1 MVRLKHSSTLRERS
15 GHIEMTVMETDNGL
29 CLTVVIVLLQLCP
42 PLAANI
48 CLHEI
53 QSNRNPAK
61 KENQIRLSSKKIE
74 INSHKKEGIPWRRFI
89 TTTTTTLTI
98 VNDDIDND
106 NDNDAEL

>member
-1 MVRLKHSSTLRERS
+1 
-15 GHIEMTVMETDNGL
+15 MTVMETDNGL

-42 PLAANI
+42 PPLAVNI

-74 INSHKKEGIPWRRFI
+74 INSHKKEGIP
-89 TTTTTTLTI
+89 
-98 VNDDIDND
+98 
-106 NDNDAEL
+106 